1 MGGKI
6 FEMHDLISVVIPVFN
21 VEAYLDKCM
30 ASVVQ
35 QSYKE
40 LEIIV
45 VDDGSTDNSPQICDN
60 WSVKDD
66 RVHVIHK

>member
-60 WSVKDD
+60 WNTT
-66 RVHVIHK
+66 RQYFQHGI

>member
-1 MGGKI
+1 MEGKI
-6 FEMHDLISVVIPVFN
+6 LEMHDLISVVIPVFN

-45 VDDGSTDNSPQICDN
+45 VDDGS
-60 WSVKDD
+60 
-66 RVHVIHK
+66 IHYKFVTTGQ